1 MNVTRGF
8 TLVEVLVS
16 MLIMGMTATG
26 LLQLLDYGGR
36 QYNEIARGWKQREG
50 LSALRRACRQA
61 VAAGN
66 ATALSPSFGENVLG
80 SIDARLRLAG
90 LTVRPS
96 APRAWFVQVRLYDD
110 TNRNGRED
118 SGEALPLTT
127 WCFRERRDPS

>member
-1 MNVTRGF
+1 MNVTKGF

-36 QYNEIARGWKQREG
+36 QYNEIARGWKQREC

-66 ATALSPSFGENVLG
+66 TASLSPAFGESVLE
-80 SIDARLRLAG
+80 SIDGRLRLGG
-90 LTVRPS
+90 LTVRPC
-96 APRAWFVQVRLYDD
+96 APRAWFVQLRLFDD
-110 TNRNGRED
+110 ANRNGRED
-118 SGEALPLTT
+118 GGEALPLTT
-127 WCFRERRDPS
+127 WCFCERGDPS

>member
-1 MNVTRGF
+1 MSVTRGF

-50 LSALRRACRQA
+50 ISALRRACRQV
-61 VAAGN
+61 VATGN
-66 ATALSPSFGENVLG
+66 AATLSPTFGERVLER
-80 SIDARLRLAG
+80 IDARLRLAG
-90 LTVRPS
+90 LSVRPS
-96 APRAWFVQVRLYDD
+96 APRAWFVQARLFDD
-110 TNRNGRED
+110 ANRNGRED

-127 WCFRERRDPS
+127 WCFCERRDPS